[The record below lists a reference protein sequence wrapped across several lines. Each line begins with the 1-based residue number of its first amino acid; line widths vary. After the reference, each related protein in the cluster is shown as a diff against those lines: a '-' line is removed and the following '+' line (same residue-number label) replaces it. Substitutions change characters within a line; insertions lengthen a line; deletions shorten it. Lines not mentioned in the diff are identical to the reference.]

1 MKVGIIGLGF
11 VGLSLAVFLSSKNV
25 QVTGIDTDKT
35 KIQTIQKGIT
45 PFYEPNLQQYLEKA
59 IKNGLKLKTEIPSD
73 VFSNDLIFITVST
86 PINKHD
92 EIDLDHVKSVVT
104 SLNKK
109 LHFAKKTPTIIIK
122 STVIPGTTIETIK
135 PLLEG
140 NSFRESRDFNLLT
153 NPEFLREGSAI
164 KDTRN
169 PHVVIV
175 GGNNVKSRKKLVEF
189 YKKIY
194 FKNQNYV
201 ETNTI
206 TAEMIKYANNAF
218 LATKI
223 TFINSMA
230 NMCQKIPD
238 TNVDDI
244 AKVMGMDPRISH
256 LFLNAGPGFGG
267 SCFPKDL
274 QALIAYSKNIGYSPK
289 LLETVQDCNNQQVD
303 WIIKLLKKNIKNLRN
318 KKIGILGLAFKEN
331 TNDIR
336 ESVSINLIKKLLR
349 EKCIVN
355 VHDPKAL
362 KNIKKIFKN
371 RLVYFDEYKQIFY
384 NSDCAILMTPWEEY
398 AKINSKLIKRLELKL
413 FIDTRRFLS
422 FNDDGIKFLSL
433 GIGPKNFN
441 LQA

>member
-1 MKVGIIGLGF
+1 LK
-11 VGLSLAVFLSSKNV
+11 
-25 QVTGIDTDKT
+25 
-35 KIQTIQKGIT
+35 
-45 PFYEPNLQQYLEKA
+45 KA
-59 IKNGLKLKTEIPSD
+59 IKTGLKLKTKIPSD
-73 VFSNDLIFITVST
+73 VFSNDLIFLTVGT
-86 PINKHD
+86 PINKHG
-92 EIDLDHVKSVVT
+92 EINLDYIKSAVI

-109 LHFAKKTPTIIIK
+109 LQFAKKIPTIIVK
-122 STVIPGTTIETIK
+122 STVVPGTTIQIIK
-135 PLLEG
+135 PLLER
-140 NSFRESRDFNLLT
+140 NSFQESIDFNLLT
-153 NPEFLREGSAI
+153 NPEFLRESSAI

-175 GGNNVKSRKKLVEF
+175 GGNDTKSRKKLVEF

-194 FKNQNYV
+194 PKNQDYV
-201 ETNTI
+201 ETNTT

-230 NMCQKIPD
+230 NICQKIPD

-289 LLETVQDCNNQQVD
+289 LLETVQNCNNQQVD
-303 WIIKLLKKNIKNLRN
+303 SIIKLLKKNVKNLHN

-336 ESVSINLIKKLLR
+336 ESVSINLIKKLLQ

-371 RLVYFDEYKQIFY
+371 KLEYFDEYKQIFH

-398 AKINSKLIKRLELKL
+398 TKINSKLIKKLKLKL
-413 FIDTRRFLS
+413 FIDTKRFLS
-422 FNDDGIKFLSL
+422 FNDNKIKFLSL
-433 GIGPKNFN
+433 GIGSGNF
-441 LQA
+441 

>member
-11 VGLSLAVFLSSKNV
+11 VGLSLATFLSSKNV

-35 KIQTIQKGIT
+35 KIQTIKKGIA
-45 PFYEPNLQQYLEKA
+45 PFYEPSLQQYLKKA
-59 IKNGLKLKTEIPSD
+59 IKTGLKLKTEIPSD

-86 PINKHD
+86 PINKHN
-92 EIDLDHVKSVVT
+92 EIDLKHVKSVVT
-104 SLNKK
+104 SLSKK
-109 LHFAKKTPTIIIK
+109 LQFAKKTPTIIIK
-122 STVIPGTTIETIK
+122 STVVPATTIQTIK
-135 PLLEG
+135 PMLEG
-140 NSFRESRDFNLLT
+140 NSFQESTDFNLLT

-164 KDTRN
+164 KDTKS

-175 GGNNVKSRKKLVEF
+175 GGNDVKSRKKLVEF

-194 FKNQNYV
+194 PKNQNYV
-201 ETNTI
+201 ETNTT

-230 NMCQKIPD
+230 NICQKIPD
-238 TNVDDI
+238 TNIDDV

-274 QALIAYSKNIGYSPK
+274 QALITYSKNIGYSPK

-303 WIIKLLKKNIKNLRN
+303 SIIKLLKKNIKNLHN

-336 ESVSINLIKKLLR
+336 ESVSVNLIKKLLR

-362 KNIKKIFKN
+362 KNVKKVFKN
-371 RLVYFDEYKQIFY
+371 KLVYFDDYKQIFH
-384 NSDCAILMTPWEEY
+384 NSDCAILMTPWNEY
-398 AKINSKLIKRLELKL
+398 KKINPNMIKQLHYKIL
-413 FIDTRRFLS
+413 IDTRRILK
-422 FNDDGIKFLSL
+422 NNNKDGLISL
-433 GIGPKNFN
+433 GIGV
-441 LQA
+441 

>member
-25 QVTGIDTDKT
+25 KVTGIDTDTT
-35 KIQTIQKGIT
+35 KIQTIQKGI
-45 PFYEPNLQQYLEKA
+45 PHFYEPTLQHYLKKA
-59 IKNGLKLKTEIPSD
+59 IKTGLKLKTKISSD
-73 VFSNDLIFITVST
+73 VFSNDLIFLTVGT
-86 PINKHD
+86 PINKHG
-92 EIDLDHVKSVVT
+92 EINLDYIKSAVI

-109 LHFAKKTPTIIIK
+109 LQFAKKIPTIIIK
-122 STVIPGTTIETIK
+122 STVVPGTTIQIIK
-135 PLLEG
+135 PLLER
-140 NSFRESRDFNLLT
+140 NSFQESIDFNLLT
-153 NPEFLREGSAI
+153 NPEFLRESSAI

-175 GGNNVKSRKKLVEF
+175 GGNDTKSRKKLVEF

-194 FKNQNYV
+194 PKNQDYV
-201 ETNTI
+201 ETNTT

-244 AKVMGMDPRISH
+244 AKVIGMDPRISH

-274 QALIAYSKNIGYSPK
+274 QALITYSKNIGYSPK
-289 LLETVQDCNNQQVD
+289 LLETVQNCNNQQVD
-303 WIIKLLKKNIKNLRN
+303 SIIKLLKKNVKNLHN

-336 ESVSINLIKKLLR
+336 ESVSINLIKKLLQ

-371 RLVYFDEYKQIFY
+371 KLEYFDEYKQIFH

-398 AKINSKLIKRLELKL
+398 TKINSKLIKKLKLKL
-413 FIDTRRFLS
+413 FIDTRRILS
-422 FNDDGIKFLSL
+422 FNNDEIKFLSL
-433 GIGPKNFN
+433 GIGPRNF
-441 LQA
+441 

>member
-25 QVTGIDTDKT
+25 KVTGIDTDTT
-35 KIQTIQKGIT
+35 KIQTIQKGI
-45 PFYEPNLQQYLEKA
+45 PHFYEPTLQHYLKKA
-59 IKNGLKLKTEIPSD
+59 IKTGLKLKTKISSD
-73 VFSNDLIFITVST
+73 VFSNDLIFLTVGT
-86 PINKHD
+86 PINKHG
-92 EIDLDHVKSVVT
+92 EINLDYIKSAVI

-109 LHFAKKTPTIIIK
+109 LQFAKKIPTIIVK
-122 STVIPGTTIETIK
+122 STVVPGTTIQIIK
-135 PLLEG
+135 PLLER
-140 NSFRESRDFNLLT
+140 NSFQESIDFNLLT
-153 NPEFLREGSAI
+153 NPEFLRESSAI

-175 GGNNVKSRKKLVEF
+175 GGNDTKSRKKLVEF

-194 FKNQNYV
+194 PKNQDYV
-201 ETNTI
+201 ETNTT

-230 NMCQKIPD
+230 NICQKIPD

-289 LLETVQDCNNQQVD
+289 LLETVQNCNNQQVD
-303 WIIKLLKKNIKNLRN
+303 SIIKLLKINVKNLHN

-336 ESVSINLIKKLLR
+336 ESVSINLIKKLLQ

-371 RLVYFDEYKQIFY
+371 KLEYFDEYKQIFH

-398 AKINSKLIKRLELKL
+398 TKINSKLVKKLKLKL
-413 FIDTRRFLS
+413 FIDTRRILS
-422 FNDDGIKFLSL
+422 FNNDEIKFLSL
-433 GIGPKNFN
+433 GIGPKKI
-441 LQA
+441 

>member
-25 QVTGIDTDKT
+25 KVTGIDTDTT
-35 KIQTIQKGIT
+35 KIQTIQKGIP
-45 PFYEPNLQQYLEKA
+45 PFYEPTLQHYLKKA
-59 IKNGLKLKTEIPSD
+59 IKTGLKLKTKISSD
-73 VFSNDLIFITVST
+73 VFSNDLIFLTVGT
-86 PINKHD
+86 PINKHG
-92 EIDLDHVKSVVT
+92 EINLDYIKSAVI

-109 LHFAKKTPTIIIK
+109 LQFAKKIPTIIVK
-122 STVIPGTTIETIK
+122 STVVPGTTIQIIK
-135 PLLEG
+135 PLLER
-140 NSFRESRDFNLLT
+140 NSFQESIDFNLLT
-153 NPEFLREGSAI
+153 NPEFLRESSAI

-175 GGNNVKSRKKLVEF
+175 GGNDTKSRKKLVKF

-194 FKNQNYV
+194 PKNQDYV
-201 ETNTI
+201 ETNTT

-289 LLETVQDCNNQQVD
+289 LLEAVQNCNNQQVD
-303 WIIKLLKKNIKNLRN
+303 SIIKLLKKNVKNLH
-318 KKIGILGLAFKEN
+318 ILQNVLQILAMF
-331 TNDIR
+331 
-336 ESVSINLIKKLLR
+336 LI
-349 EKCIVN
+349 
-355 VHDPKAL
+355 H
-362 KNIKKIFKN
+362 
-371 RLVYFDEYKQIFY
+371 
-384 NSDCAILMTPWEEY
+384 TH
-398 AKINSKLIKRLELKL
+398 
-413 FIDTRRFLS
+413 
-422 FNDDGIKFLSL
+422 
-433 GIGPKNFN
+433 N
-441 LQA
+441 LQIISLNQPHLIIERAYNLYRKKHLMDNSLDLLIFFVYPQMH

>member
-1 MKVGIIGLGF
+1 MIRVTIIGLGF
-11 VGLSLAVFLSSKNV
+11 VGLSFASFLGS
-25 QVTGIDTDKT
+25 
-35 KIQTIQKGIT
+35 KGISVIGVDSNKKKIECLREGL
-45 PFYEPNLQQYLEKA
+45 PDFYEPKLEYYLKKG
-59 IKNGLKLKTEIPSD
+59 IKNISFTSKIDETTLQSD
-73 VFSNDLIFITVST
+73 FIFITVGT
-86 PINKHD
+86 P
-92 EIDLDHVKSVVT
+92 
-104 SLNKK
+104 LNKLNEINLEFIK
-109 LHFAKKTPTIIIK
+109 LVIHSISKKLKYNKTKPTIIVK
-122 STVIPGTTIETIK
+122 STVVPGTLNFIK
-135 PLLEG
+135 KLLEKYKNKEG
-140 NSFRESRDFNLLT
+140 IDFELLS

-164 KDTRN
+164 KDTKN
-169 PHVVIV
+169 PHVVVV
-175 GGNNVKSRKKLVEF
+175 GGNNIKSRKKLINF

-194 FKNQNYV
+194 PKNQDYV

-244 AKVMGMDPRISH
+244 AKVMGMDPRISP

-267 SCFPKDL
+267 SCLPKDL
-274 QALIAYSKNIGYSPK
+274 QALITYSKNIGYSPK

-303 WIIKLLKKNIKNLRN
+303 SIIKLLKKNVKNLHN
-318 KKIGILGLAFKEN
+318 KKIGILGLTFKEN

-371 RLVYFDEYKQIFY
+371 KLVYFDEYKQIFY
-384 NSDCAILMTPWEEY
+384 NSDCAILMTMWEEY
-398 AKINSKLIKRLELKL
+398 AKINSKLIKKLKLKL

-422 FNDDGIKFLSL
+422 FNDNEIKFLSL
-433 GIGPKNFN
+433 GIGSGNF
-441 LQA
+441 

>member
-11 VGLSLAVFLSSKNV
+11 VGLSLATFLSSKNI
-25 QVTGIDTDKT
+25 QVTGIDTDKA
-35 KIQTIQKGIT
+35 KIQSIQKGIP
-45 PFYEPNLQQYLEKA
+45 PFYEPNLQHYLKKA
-59 IKNGLKLKTEIPSD
+59 IKTDFKLKTEISND
-73 VFSNDLIFITVST
+73 VFSNDLIFLTVST
-86 PINKHD
+86 PLNNHGKIN
-92 EIDLDHVKSVVT
+92 LDYIKSAVT
-104 SLNKK
+104 SLNKQ
-109 LHFAKKTPTIIIK
+109 LQFTKKIPTIIIK
-122 STVIPGTTIETIK
+122 STVTPGTTIQIIK

-140 NSFRESRDFNLLT
+140 NSFQESINFNLLT

-164 KDTRN
+164 KDTKN
-169 PHVVIV
+169 PHVVVV
-175 GGNNVKSRKKLVEF
+175 GGSDVKSRKKLVRF

-194 FKNQNYV
+194 PKNQNYV
-201 ETNTI
+201 ETNTT

-244 AKVMGMDPRISH
+244 AKVMGMDPRISN

-274 QALIAYSKNIGYSPK
+274 QALIAYSKNIGYTPK
-289 LLETVQDCNNQQVD
+289 LLETVQGCNNQQVD
-303 WIIKLLKKNIKNLRN
+303 FVIKLLKKNVKNLHN

-336 ESVSINLIKKLLR
+336 ESVSINLIKKLLQ
-349 EKCIVN
+349 EKCVVN

-371 RLVYFDEYKQIFY
+371 KLVYFDEYKQIFH
-384 NSDCAILMTPWEEY
+384 NSDCAILMTPWDEY
-398 AKINSKLIKRLELKL
+398 AKINSKLVKRLKLKL

-422 FNDDGIKFLSL
+422 FNDDKIKFLPL
-433 GIGPKNFN
+433 GVGPKIFN
-441 LQA
+441 L

>member
-25 QVTGIDTDKT
+25 KVTGIDTDTT
-35 KIQTIQKGIT
+35 KIQTIQKGIP
-45 PFYEPNLQQYLEKA
+45 PFYEPTLQHYLKKA
-59 IKNGLKLKTEIPSD
+59 IKTGLKLKTKISSD
-73 VFSNDLIFITVST
+73 VFSNDLIFLTVGT
-86 PINKHD
+86 PINKHG
-92 EIDLDHVKSVVT
+92 EINLDYIKSAVI

-109 LHFAKKTPTIIIK
+109 LQFAKKIPTIIIK
-122 STVIPGTTIETIK
+122 STVVPGTAIQIIK
-135 PLLEG
+135 PLLER
-140 NSFRESRDFNLLT
+140 NSFQESIDFNLLT
-153 NPEFLREGSAI
+153 NPEFLRESSAI

-175 GGNNVKSRKKLVEF
+175 GGNDTKSRKKLVEF

-194 FKNQNYV
+194 PKNQDYV
-201 ETNTI
+201 ETNTT

-238 TNVDDI
+238 TNVDYI
-244 AKVMGMDPRISH
+244 AKVMVMDPRISH

-289 LLETVQDCNNQQVD
+289 LLETVQNCNNQQVD
-303 WIIKLLKKNIKNLRN
+303 SIIKLLKINVKNLHN

-336 ESVSINLIKKLLR
+336 ESVSINLIKKLLQ

-371 RLVYFDEYKQIFY
+371 KLEYFDEYKQIFH

-398 AKINSKLIKRLELKL
+398 TKINSKLVKKLKLKL
-413 FIDTRRFLS
+413 FIDTRRILS
-422 FNDDGIKFLSL
+422 FNNDEIKFLSL
-433 GIGPKNFN
+433 GIGPKKI
-441 LQA
+441 

>member
-11 VGLSLAVFLSSKNV
+11 VGLSLATFLSSKNV

-35 KIQTIQKGIT
+35 KIQTIQKGIP
-45 PFYEPNLQQYLEKA
+45 PFYEQNLQQYLKKA
-59 IKNGLKLKTEIPSD
+59 IKTGLKLKTEISND
-73 VFSNDLIFITVST
+73 VFSNDFIFITVST
-86 PINKHD
+86 PINKRN
-92 EIDLDHVKSVVT
+92 EIDLDHLKT
-104 SLNKK
+104 AIRSLNKK
-109 LHFAKKTPTIIIK
+109 LQFAKKTPTIIIK
-122 STVIPGTTIETIK
+122 STVVPGTTIQTIK
-135 PLLEG
+135 PMLEG
-140 NSFRESRDFNLLT
+140 NSFQESTDFNLLT

-164 KDTRN
+164 KDTKS

-175 GGNNVKSRKKLVEF
+175 GGNDVKSRKKLVEF

-194 FKNQNYV
+194 PKNQNYV
-201 ETNTI
+201 ETNTT

-230 NMCQKIPD
+230 NICQKIPH
-238 TNVDDI
+238 TNVDDV
-244 AKVMGMDPRISH
+244 AKVMGMDPRISR

-274 QALIAYSKNIGYSPK
+274 QALITYSKNIGYSPK

-303 WIIKLLKKNIKNLRN
+303 SIIKLLKKNIKNLRN

-336 ESVSINLIKKLLR
+336 ESVSVNLIKKLLR

-362 KNIKKIFKN
+362 KNVKKVFKN
-371 RLVYFDEYKQIFY
+371 KLVYFDDYKQIFH
-384 NSDCAILMTPWEEY
+384 NSDCAILMTPWNEY
-398 AKINSKLIKRLELKL
+398 KKINPNMIKQLHYKIL
-413 FIDTRRFLS
+413 IDTRRILK
-422 FNDDGIKFLSL
+422 NNNKDGLISL
-433 GIGPKNFN
+433 GIGV
-441 LQA
+441 

>member
-25 QVTGIDTDKT
+25 KVTGIDTDTT
-35 KIQTIQKGIT
+35 KIQTIQKGIP
-45 PFYEPNLQQYLEKA
+45 PFYEPRLQHYLKKA
-59 IKNGLKLKTEIPSD
+59 IKTGLKLKTKISSD
-73 VFSNDLIFITVST
+73 VFSNDLIFLTVGT
-86 PINKHD
+86 PINKHG
-92 EIDLDHVKSVVT
+92 EINLDYIKSAVI

-109 LHFAKKTPTIIIK
+109 LQFAKKIPTIIIK
-122 STVIPGTTIETIK
+122 STVVPGTTIQIIK
-135 PLLEG
+135 PLLER
-140 NSFRESRDFNLLT
+140 NSFQESIDFNLLT
-153 NPEFLREGSAI
+153 NPEFLRESSAI

-175 GGNNVKSRKKLVEF
+175 GGNDTKSRKKLVEF

-194 FKNQNYV
+194 PKNQNYV
-201 ETNTI
+201 ETNTT

-230 NMCQKIPD
+230 NICQKIPD

-274 QALIAYSKNIGYSPK
+274 QALITYSKNIGYSPK
-289 LLETVQDCNNQQVD
+289 LLETVQNCNNQQVD
-303 WIIKLLKKNIKNLRN
+303 SIIKLLKKNVKNLHN

-336 ESVSINLIKKLLR
+336 ESVSINLIKKLLQ

-371 RLVYFDEYKQIFY
+371 KLEYFDEYKQIFH

-398 AKINSKLIKRLELKL
+398 TKINSKLIKKLKLKL
-413 FIDTRRFLS
+413 FIDTRRILS
-422 FNDDGIKFLSL
+422 FNNDEIKFLSL
-433 GIGPKNFN
+433 GIGPRNF
-441 LQA
+441 

>member
-11 VGLSLAVFLSSKNV
+11 VGLSLATFLSSKNV

-35 KIQTIQKGIT
+35 KIQTIKKGIA
-45 PFYEPNLQQYLEKA
+45 PFYEPSLQQYLKKA
-59 IKNGLKLKTEIPSD
+59 IKTGLKLKTEIPSD

-86 PINKHD
+86 PINKHN
-92 EIDLDHVKSVVT
+92 EIDLKHVKSVVT
-104 SLNKK
+104 SLSKK
-109 LHFAKKTPTIIIK
+109 LQFAKKTPTIIIK
-122 STVIPGTTIETIK
+122 STVVPATTIQTIK
-135 PLLEG
+135 PMLEG
-140 NSFRESRDFNLLT
+140 NSFQESTDFNLLT

-164 KDTRN
+164 KDTRS

-175 GGNNVKSRKKLVEF
+175 GGNDAKSRKKLVEF

-194 FKNQNYV
+194 PKNQNYV
-201 ETNTI
+201 ETNTT

-230 NMCQKIPD
+230 NICQKIPD
-238 TNVDDI
+238 TNIDDV

-274 QALIAYSKNIGYSPK
+274 QALITYSKNIGYSPK

-303 WIIKLLKKNIKNLRN
+303 SIIKLLKKNIKNLRN

-336 ESVSINLIKKLLR
+336 ESVSVNLIKKLLR

-362 KNIKKIFKN
+362 KNVKKVFKN
-371 RLVYFDEYKQIFY
+371 KLVYFDDYKQIFH
-384 NSDCAILMTPWEEY
+384 NSDCAILMTPWNEY
-398 AKINSKLIKRLELKL
+398 KKINPNMIKQLHYKIL
-413 FIDTRRFLS
+413 IDTRRILK
-422 FNDDGIKFLSL
+422 NNNKDGLISL
-433 GIGPKNFN
+433 GIGV
-441 LQA
+441 

>member
-11 VGLSLAVFLSSKNV
+11 DGLSLATFLSSKNV

-35 KIQTIQKGIT
+35 KIQTIKKGIA
-45 PFYEPNLQQYLEKA
+45 PFYEPSLQQYLKKA
-59 IKNGLKLKTEIPSD
+59 IKTGLKLKTEIPSD

-86 PINKHD
+86 PINKHN
-92 EIDLDHVKSVVT
+92 EIDLKHVKSVVT
-104 SLNKK
+104 SLSKK
-109 LHFAKKTPTIIIK
+109 LQFAKKTPTIIIK
-122 STVIPGTTIETIK
+122 STVVPATTIQTIK
-135 PLLEG
+135 PMLEG
-140 NSFRESRDFNLLT
+140 NSFQESTDFNLLT

-164 KDTRN
+164 KDTKS

-175 GGNNVKSRKKLVEF
+175 GGNDVKSRKKLVEF

-194 FKNQNYV
+194 PKNQNYV
-201 ETNTI
+201 ETNTT

-230 NMCQKIPD
+230 NICQKIPH
-238 TNVDDI
+238 TNVDDV
-244 AKVMGMDPRISH
+244 AKVMGMDPRISR

-267 SCFPKDL
+267 SCLPKDL
-274 QALIAYSKNIGYSPK
+274 QALITYSKNIGYSPK

-303 WIIKLLKKNIKNLRN
+303 SIIKLLKKNIKNLHN

-336 ESVSINLIKKLLR
+336 ESVSVNLIKKLLR

-362 KNIKKIFKN
+362 KNVKKVFKN
-371 RLVYFDEYKQIFY
+371 KLVYFDDYKQIFH
-384 NSDCAILMTPWEEY
+384 NSDCAILMTPWIEY
-398 AKINSKLIKRLELKL
+398 KKINPNMIKQLHYKIL
-413 FIDTRRFLS
+413 IDTRRILK
-422 FNDDGIKFLSL
+422 NNNKDGLISL
-433 GIGPKNFN
+433 GIGV
-441 LQA
+441 

>member
-35 KIQTIQKGIT
+35 KIQTIKKGIA
-45 PFYEPNLQQYLEKA
+45 PFYEPSLQQYLKKS
-59 IKNGLKLKTEIPSD
+59 IKTGLKLKTEIPSD

-86 PINKHD
+86 PINKHN
-92 EIDLDHVKSVVT
+92 EIDLKHVKSVVT
-104 SLNKK
+104 SLSKK
-109 LHFAKKTPTIIIK
+109 LQFAKKTPTIIIK
-122 STVIPGTTIETIK
+122 STVVPATTIQTIK
-135 PLLEG
+135 PILEG
-140 NSFRESRDFNLLT
+140 NSFRESMDFNLLT

-164 KDTRN
+164 KDTKN
-169 PHVVIV
+169 PHVVVI
-175 GGNNVKSRKKLVEF
+175 GGNNAKSRKKLVGF

-194 FKNQNYV
+194 PKNQNYV
-201 ETNTI
+201 ETNTT

-230 NMCQKIPD
+230 NICQKIPD

-303 WIIKLLKKNIKNLRN
+303 FIIKLLKKNVKNLRN

-331 TNDIR
+331 TNDVR
-336 ESVSINLIKKLLR
+336 ESVSINLIKKLLQ
-349 EKCIVN
+349 EKCIIN

-371 RLVYFDEYKQIFY
+371 KLIYFDEYKQIFY
-384 NSDCAILMTPWEEY
+384 NSDCAILMTPWDEY
-398 AKINSKLIKRLELKL
+398 AKINPKLVKRLTLKL

-422 FNDDGIKFLSL
+422 FNDDKIKFLPL
-433 GIGPKNFN
+433 GIGPKKIN
-441 LQA
+441 L

>member
-25 QVTGIDTDKT
+25 KVTGIDTDTT
-35 KIQTIQKGIT
+35 KIQTIQKGI
-45 PFYEPNLQQYLEKA
+45 PHFYEPTLQHYLKKA
-59 IKNGLKLKTEIPSD
+59 IKTGLKLKTKISSD
-73 VFSNDLIFITVST
+73 VFSNDLIFLTVGT
-86 PINKHD
+86 PINKHG
-92 EIDLDHVKSVVT
+92 EINLDYIKSAVI

-109 LHFAKKTPTIIIK
+109 LQFAKKIPTIIVK
-122 STVIPGTTIETIK
+122 STVVPGTTIQIIK
-135 PLLEG
+135 PLLER
-140 NSFRESRDFNLLT
+140 NSFQESIDFNLLT
-153 NPEFLREGSAI
+153 NPEFLRESSAI

-175 GGNNVKSRKKLVEF
+175 GGNDTKSRKKLVEF

-194 FKNQNYV
+194 PKNQDYV
-201 ETNTI
+201 ETKTT

-267 SCFPKDL
+267 SWFPKDL

-289 LLETVQDCNNQQVD
+289 LLETVQNCNNQQVD
-303 WIIKLLKKNIKNLRN
+303 SIIKLLKKNVKNLHN

-336 ESVSINLIKKLLR
+336 ESVSINLIKKLLQ

-371 RLVYFDEYKQIFY
+371 KLEYFDEYKQIFH

-413 FIDTRRFLS
+413 FIDTRRILS
-422 FNDDGIKFLSL
+422 FNNDEIKFLSL
-433 GIGPKNFN
+433 GIGPKKI
-441 LQA
+441 

>member
-25 QVTGIDTDKT
+25 KVTGIDTDTT
-35 KIQTIQKGIT
+35 KIQTIQKGIP
-45 PFYEPNLQQYLEKA
+45 PFYEPTLQHYLKKA
-59 IKNGLKLKTEIPSD
+59 IKTGLKLKTKISSD
-73 VFSNDLIFITVST
+73 VFSNDLIFLTVGT
-86 PINKHD
+86 PINKHG
-92 EIDLDHVKSVVT
+92 EINLDYIKSAVT
-104 SLNKK
+104 SLNKQ
-109 LHFAKKTPTIIIK
+109 LQFTKKIPTIIIK
-122 STVIPGTTIETIK
+122 STVTPGTTIQIIK

-140 NSFRESRDFNLLT
+140 NSFQESINFNLLT
-153 NPEFLREGSAI
+153 NPEFLRESSAI

-175 GGNNVKSRKKLVEF
+175 GGNDTKSRKKLVEF

-194 FKNQNYV
+194 PKNQDYV
-201 ETNTI
+201 ETNTT

-230 NMCQKIPD
+230 NICQKIPD

-289 LLETVQDCNNQQVD
+289 LLETVQNCNNQQVD
-303 WIIKLLKKNIKNLRN
+303 SIIKLLKINVKNLHN

-336 ESVSINLIKKLLR
+336 ESVSINLIKKLLQ

-371 RLVYFDEYKQIFY
+371 KLEYFDEYKQIFH

-398 AKINSKLIKRLELKL
+398 TKINSKLVKKLKLKL
-413 FIDTRRFLS
+413 FIDTRRVLS
-422 FNDDGIKFLSL
+422 FNNDEIKFLSL
-433 GIGPKNFN
+433 GIGPKKI
-441 LQA
+441 

>member
-1 MKVGIIGLGF
+1 MKQKVTIIGLGF
-11 VGLSLAVFLSSKNV
+11 VGLSFAAFLGSKNISV
-25 QVTGIDTDKT
+25 IGVDSNKNKIECLREGIPD
-35 KIQTIQKGIT
+35 
-45 PFYEPNLQQYLEKA
+45 FYEPKLEYYLKKG
-59 IKNGLKLKTEIPSD
+59 IKNIIFTSKIDEIALQTD
-73 VFSNDLIFITVST
+73 FIFITVGT
-86 PINKHD
+86 PLNKLNEINL
-92 EIDLDHVKSVVT
+92 EFMKSVI
-104 SLNKK
+104 SSISKK
-109 LHFAKKTPTIIIK
+109 LKSNKTKPTIIIK
-122 STVIPGTTIETIK
+122 STVVPGTLNFIK
-135 PLLEG
+135 KLLEKNKNKEG
-140 NSFRESRDFNLLT
+140 IDFELLS

-175 GGNNVKSRKKLVEF
+175 GGNDTKSRKKLVEF

-194 FKNQNYV
+194 PKNQDYV
-201 ETNTI
+201 ETNTT

-230 NMCQKIPD
+230 NICQKIPD

-244 AKVMGMDPRISH
+244 AKVIGMDPRISP

-267 SCFPKDL
+267 SCLPKDL
-274 QALIAYSKNIGYSPK
+274 QALITYSKNIGYSPK

-303 WIIKLLKKNIKNLRN
+303 SIIKLLKKNVKNLRN

-336 ESVSINLIKKLLR
+336 ESVSVNLIKKLLR

-362 KNIKKIFKN
+362 KNVKKVFKN
-371 RLVYFDEYKQIFY
+371 KLVYFDDYKKIFH
-384 NSDCAILMTPWEEY
+384 NSDCAILMTPWNEY
-398 AKINSKLIKRLELKL
+398 KKINPNMIKQLHYKIL
-413 FIDTRRFLS
+413 IDTRRILKNS
-422 FNDDGIKFLSL
+422 NKDGLISL
-433 GIGPKNFN
+433 GIGV
-441 LQA
+441 

>member
-1 MKVGIIGLGF
+1 MIRVTIIGLGF
-11 VGLSLAVFLSSKNV
+11 VGLSFASFLGSKNV
-25 QVTGIDTDKT
+25 SVIGVDSNKK
-35 KIQTIQKGIT
+35 KIECLREGL
-45 PFYEPNLQQYLEKA
+45 PDFYEPKLEYYLKKG
-59 IKNGLKLKTEIPSD
+59 IKNIIFTSKIDETTLQSD
-73 VFSNDLIFITVST
+73 FIFITVGT
-86 PINKHD
+86 P
-92 EIDLDHVKSVVT
+92 
-104 SLNKK
+104 LNKLNEINLEFIK
-109 LHFAKKTPTIIIK
+109 LVIHSISKKLKYNKTKPTIIVK
-122 STVIPGTTIETIK
+122 STVVPGTLNFIK
-135 PLLEG
+135 KLLEKHKNKEG
-140 NSFRESRDFNLLT
+140 IDFELLS

-164 KDTRN
+164 KDTKN
-169 PHVVIV
+169 PHVVVV
-175 GGNNVKSRKKLVEF
+175 GGNNIKSRKKLINF

-194 FKNQNYV
+194 PKNQDYV

-244 AKVMGMDPRISH
+244 AKVMGMDPRISP

-267 SCFPKDL
+267 SCLPKDL
-274 QALIAYSKNIGYSPK
+274 QALITYSKNIGYSPK

-303 WIIKLLKKNIKNLRN
+303 SIVKLLKKNVKNLHN

-371 RLVYFDEYKQIFY
+371 KLVYFDEYKQIFY
-384 NSDCAILMTPWEEY
+384 NSDCAILMTTWEEY
-398 AKINSKLIKRLELKL
+398 AKINSKLIKKLKLKL
-413 FIDTRRFLS
+413 FIDTKRFLS
-422 FNDDGIKFLSL
+422 FNDNKIKFLSL
-433 GIGPKNFN
+433 GIGSGNF
-441 LQA
+441 

>member
-1 MKVGIIGLGF
+1 MIRVAIIGLGF
-11 VGLSLAVFLSSKNV
+11 VGLSFASFLGSKNV
-25 QVTGIDTDKT
+25 SVIGVDSNKKKIECLREGIPD
-35 KIQTIQKGIT
+35 
-45 PFYEPNLQQYLEKA
+45 FYEPKLEYYLKKGM
-59 IKNGLKLKTEIPSD
+59 KNIIFTSKIDEITFQSD
-73 VFSNDLIFITVST
+73 FIFITVGT
-86 PINKHD
+86 PLNKLNEINL
-92 EIDLDHVKSVVT
+92 EFIKSVI
-104 SLNKK
+104 SSISKK
-109 LHFAKKTPTIIIK
+109 LKYNKTKPTIIVK
-122 STVIPGTTIETIK
+122 STVVPGTLNFIK
-135 PLLEG
+135 KLLEKYKNKEG
-140 NSFRESRDFNLLT
+140 IDFELLS

-164 KDTRN
+164 KDTKN
-169 PHVVIV
+169 PHVVVV
-175 GGNNVKSRKKLVEF
+175 GGNNIKSRKKLINF

-194 FKNQNYV
+194 PKNQDYV

-289 LLETVQDCNNQQVD
+289 LLETVQNCNNQQVD
-303 WIIKLLKKNIKNLRN
+303 SIIKLLKKNVKNLHN

-336 ESVSINLIKKLLR
+336 ESVSINLIKKLLQ

-371 RLVYFDEYKQIFY
+371 KLEYFDEYKQIFH

-398 AKINSKLIKRLELKL
+398 TKINSKLVKKLKLKL
-413 FIDTRRFLS
+413 FIDTRRVLS
-422 FNDDGIKFLSL
+422 FNNDEIKFLSL
-433 GIGPKNFN
+433 GIGPRNF
-441 LQA
+441 

>member
-25 QVTGIDTDKT
+25 KVTGIDTDTT
-35 KIQTIQKGIT
+35 KIQTIQKGIP
-45 PFYEPNLQQYLEKA
+45 PFYEPTLQHYLKKA
-59 IKNGLKLKTEIPSD
+59 IKTGLKLKTKISSD
-73 VFSNDLIFITVST
+73 VFSNDLIFLTVGT
-86 PINKHD
+86 PINKHG
-92 EIDLDHVKSVVT
+92 EINLDYIKSAVI

-109 LHFAKKTPTIIIK
+109 LQFAKKIPTIIVK
-122 STVIPGTTIETIK
+122 STVVPGTTIQIIK
-135 PLLEG
+135 PLLER
-140 NSFRESRDFNLLT
+140 NSFQESIDFNLLT
-153 NPEFLREGSAI
+153 NPEFLRESSAI

-175 GGNNVKSRKKLVEF
+175 GGNDTKSRKKLVEF

-194 FKNQNYV
+194 PKNQDYV
-201 ETNTI
+201 ETNTT

-230 NMCQKIPD
+230 NICQKIPD

-289 LLETVQDCNNQQVD
+289 LLETVQNCNNQQVD
-303 WIIKLLKKNIKNLRN
+303 SIIKLLKINVKNLHN

-336 ESVSINLIKKLLR
+336 ESVSINLIKKLLQ

-371 RLVYFDEYKQIFY
+371 KLEYFDEYKQIFH

-398 AKINSKLIKRLELKL
+398 TKINSKLVKKLKLKL
-413 FIDTRRFLS
+413 FIDTRRILS
-422 FNDDGIKFLSL
+422 FNNDEIKFLSL
-433 GIGPKNFN
+433 GIGPKKI
-441 LQA
+441 

>member
-25 QVTGIDTDKT
+25 KVTGIDTDTT
-35 KIQTIQKGIT
+35 KIQTIQKGI
-45 PFYEPNLQQYLEKA
+45 PHFYEPTLQHYLKKA
-59 IKNGLKLKTEIPSD
+59 IKTGLKLKTKISSD
-73 VFSNDLIFITVST
+73 VFSNDLIFLTVGT
-86 PINKHD
+86 PINKHG
-92 EIDLDHVKSVVT
+92 EINLDYIKSAVI

-109 LHFAKKTPTIIIK
+109 LQFAKKIPTIIIK
-122 STVIPGTTIETIK
+122 STVVPGTAIQIIK
-135 PLLEG
+135 PLLER
-140 NSFRESRDFNLLT
+140 NSFQESIDFNLLT
-153 NPEFLREGSAI
+153 NPEFLRESSAI

-175 GGNNVKSRKKLVEF
+175 GGNDTKSRKKLVEF

-194 FKNQNYV
+194 PKNQDYV
-201 ETNTI
+201 ETNTT

-230 NMCQKIPD
+230 NICQKIPD

-289 LLETVQDCNNQQVD
+289 LLETVQNCNNQQVD
-303 WIIKLLKKNIKNLRN
+303 SIIKLLKINVKNLHN

-336 ESVSINLIKKLLR
+336 ESVSINLIKKLLQ

-371 RLVYFDEYKQIFY
+371 KLEYFDEYKQIFH

-398 AKINSKLIKRLELKL
+398 TKINSKLIKKLKLKL
-413 FIDTRRFLS
+413 FIDTRRILS
-422 FNDDGIKFLSL
+422 FNNDEIKFLSL
-433 GIGPKNFN
+433 GIGPKKI
-441 LQA
+441 

>member
-1 MKVGIIGLGF
+1 MIRVTIIGLGF
-11 VGLSLAVFLSSKNV
+11 VGLSFASFLGSKSVSVIGVDSN
-25 QVTGIDTDKT
+25 KK
-35 KIQTIQKGIT
+35 KIKCLREGL
-45 PFYEPNLQQYLEKA
+45 PDFYEPKLEYYLKKG
-59 IKNGLKLKTEIPSD
+59 IKNIIFTSKIDETTLQSD
-73 VFSNDLIFITVST
+73 FIFITVGT
-86 PINKHD
+86 PLNKLNEINL
-92 EIDLDHVKSVVT
+92 EFIKSVIH
-104 SLNKK
+104 SISKK
-109 LHFAKKTPTIIIK
+109 LKYNKTKPTIIVK
-122 STVIPGTTIETIK
+122 STVVPGTLNFIK
-135 PLLEG
+135 KLLEKYKNKEG
-140 NSFRESRDFNLLT
+140 IDFELLS

-164 KDTRN
+164 KDTKN
-169 PHVVIV
+169 PHVVVV
-175 GGNNVKSRKKLVEF
+175 GGNNIKSRKKLINF

-194 FKNQNYV
+194 PKNQDYV

-230 NMCQKIPD
+230 NICQKIPD

-244 AKVMGMDPRISH
+244 AKVMGMDPRISP

-267 SCFPKDL
+267 SCLPKDL
-274 QALIAYSKNIGYSPK
+274 QALITYSKNIGYSPK

-303 WIIKLLKKNIKNLRN
+303 SIIKLLKKNVKNLHN
-318 KKIGILGLAFKEN
+318 KKIGILGLTFKEN

-349 EKCIVN
+349 EKCIIN

-371 RLVYFDEYKQIFY
+371 KLVYFDEYKQIFY
-384 NSDCAILMTPWEEY
+384 NSDCAILMTMWEEY
-398 AKINSKLIKRLELKL
+398 AKINSKLIKKLKLKL

-422 FNDDGIKFLSL
+422 FNDNEIKFLSL
-433 GIGPKNFN
+433 GIGSGNF
-441 LQA
+441 

>member
-11 VGLSLAVFLSSKNV
+11 VGLSLATFLSSKNV
-25 QVTGIDTDKT
+25 QVTGIDTDKA
-35 KIQTIQKGIT
+35 KIQSIQKGIP
-45 PFYEPNLQQYLEKA
+45 PFYEPNLQHYLKKA
-59 IKNGLKLKTEIPSD
+59 IKTDFKLKTEISND
-73 VFSNDLIFITVST
+73 VFSNDLIFLTVST
-86 PINKHD
+86 PLNNHGKIN
-92 EIDLDHVKSVVT
+92 LDYIKSAVT
-104 SLNKK
+104 SLNKQ
-109 LHFAKKTPTIIIK
+109 LQFTKKIPTIIIK
-122 STVIPGTTIETIK
+122 STVTPGTTIQIIK

-140 NSFRESRDFNLLT
+140 NSFQESINFNLLT

-164 KDTRN
+164 KDTKN
-169 PHVVIV
+169 PHVVVV
-175 GGNNVKSRKKLVEF
+175 GGSDVKSRKKLVRF

-194 FKNQNYV
+194 PKNQNYV
-201 ETNTI
+201 ETNT
-206 TAEMIKYANNAF
+206 TNAEMIKYANNAF

-244 AKVMGMDPRISH
+244 AKVMGMDPRISN

-274 QALIAYSKNIGYSPK
+274 QALIAYSKNIGYTPK
-289 LLETVQDCNNQQVD
+289 LLETVQGCNNQQVD
-303 WIIKLLKKNIKNLRN
+303 FIIKLLKKNVKNLHN

-336 ESVSINLIKKLLR
+336 ESVSINLIKKLLQ
-349 EKCIVN
+349 EKCVVN

-371 RLVYFDEYKQIFY
+371 KLVYFDEYKQIFH
-384 NSDCAILMTPWEEY
+384 NSDCAILMTPWDEY
-398 AKINSKLIKRLELKL
+398 AKINSKLVKRLKLKL

-422 FNDDGIKFLSL
+422 FNDDEIKFLSL

-441 LQA
+441 L

>member
-25 QVTGIDTDKT
+25 KVTGIDTDTT
-35 KIQTIQKGIT
+35 KIQTIQKGI
-45 PFYEPNLQQYLEKA
+45 PHFYEPTLQHYLKKA
-59 IKNGLKLKTEIPSD
+59 IKTGLKLKTKISSD
-73 VFSNDLIFITVST
+73 VFSNDLIFLTVGT
-86 PINKHD
+86 PINKHG
-92 EIDLDHVKSVVT
+92 EINLDYIKSAVI

-109 LHFAKKTPTIIIK
+109 LQFAKKIPTIIVK
-122 STVIPGTTIETIK
+122 STVVPGTTIQIIK
-135 PLLEG
+135 PLLER
-140 NSFRESRDFNLLT
+140 NSFQESIDFNLLT
-153 NPEFLREGSAI
+153 NPEFLRESSAI

-175 GGNNVKSRKKLVEF
+175 GGNDTKSRKKLVEF

-194 FKNQNYV
+194 PKNQDYV
-201 ETNTI
+201 ETNTT

-230 NMCQKIPD
+230 NICQKIPD

-289 LLETVQDCNNQQVD
+289 LLETVQNCNNQQVD
-303 WIIKLLKKNIKNLRN
+303 SIIKLLKKNVKNLHN

-336 ESVSINLIKKLLR
+336 ESVSINLIKKLLQ

-371 RLVYFDEYKQIFY
+371 KLEYFDEYKQIFH

-398 AKINSKLIKRLELKL
+398 TKINSKLIKKLKLKL
-413 FIDTRRFLS
+413 FIDTRRVLS
-422 FNDDGIKFLSL
+422 FNNDEIKFLSL
-433 GIGPKNFN
+433 GIGPKKI
-441 LQA
+441 

>member
-1 MKVGIIGLGF
+1 MKQKVTIIGLGF
-11 VGLSLAVFLSSKNV
+11 VGLSFAAFLGSKNISV
-25 QVTGIDTDKT
+25 IGVDSNKNKIECLREGIPD
-35 KIQTIQKGIT
+35 
-45 PFYEPNLQQYLEKA
+45 FYEPKLEYYLKKG
-59 IKNGLKLKTEIPSD
+59 IKNIIFTSKIDEIALQSD
-73 VFSNDLIFITVST
+73 FIFITVGT
-86 PINKHD
+86 PLNKLNEINL
-92 EIDLDHVKSVVT
+92 EFIKSVIG
-104 SLNKK
+104 SISKK
-109 LHFAKKTPTIIIK
+109 LKSNKTKPTIIIK
-122 STVIPGTTIETIK
+122 STVIPGTLNFIK
-135 PLLEG
+135 KLLEKYKNKEG
-140 NSFRESRDFNLLT
+140 VDFELLS

-175 GGNNVKSRKKLVEF
+175 GGNDTKSRKKLVEF

-194 FKNQNYV
+194 PKNQDYV

-230 NMCQKIPD
+230 NICQKIPD

-244 AKVMGMDPRISH
+244 AKVIGMDPRISP

-267 SCFPKDL
+267 SCLPKDL
-274 QALIAYSKNIGYSPK
+274 QALITYSKNIGYSPK

-303 WIIKLLKKNIKNLRN
+303 SIIKLLKKNVKNLRN
-318 KKIGILGLAFKEN
+318 KKIGILGLTFKEN

-371 RLVYFDEYKQIFY
+371 KLVYFDEYKQIFY
-384 NSDCAILMTPWEEY
+384 NSDCAILMTTWEEY
-398 AKINSKLIKRLELKL
+398 AKINSKLIKKLKLKL

-422 FNDDGIKFLSL
+422 FNDNEIKFLSL
-433 GIGPKNFN
+433 GIGSGNF
-441 LQA
+441 

>member
-1 MKVGIIGLGF
+1 MIRVTIIGLGF
-11 VGLSLAVFLSSKNV
+11 VGLSFASFLGSKGVSVIGVDSN
-25 QVTGIDTDKT
+25 KK
-35 KIQTIQKGIT
+35 KIECLREGL
-45 PFYEPNLQQYLEKA
+45 PDFYEPKLEYYLKKG
-59 IKNGLKLKTEIPSD
+59 IKNIIFTSKIDETTLQSD
-73 VFSNDLIFITVST
+73 FIFITVGT
-86 PINKHD
+86 PLNKLNEINL
-92 EIDLDHVKSVVT
+92 EFIKSVI
-104 SLNKK
+104 SSISKK
-109 LHFAKKTPTIIIK
+109 LKYNKTKPTIIVK
-122 STVIPGTTIETIK
+122 STVVPGTLNFIK
-135 PLLEG
+135 KLLEKHKNKEG
-140 NSFRESRDFNLLT
+140 IDFELLS

-164 KDTRN
+164 KDTKN
-169 PHVVIV
+169 PHVVVV
-175 GGNNVKSRKKLVEF
+175 GGNNIKSRKKLINF

-194 FKNQNYV
+194 PKNQDYV

-244 AKVMGMDPRISH
+244 AKVMGMDPRISP

-267 SCFPKDL
+267 SCLPKDL
-274 QALIAYSKNIGYSPK
+274 QALITYSKNIGYSPK
-289 LLETVQDCNNQQVD
+289 LLETVQDCNNQQVNS
-303 WIIKLLKKNIKNLRN
+303 IIKLLKKNVKNLHN
-318 KKIGILGLAFKEN
+318 KKIGILGLTFKEN

-362 KNIKKIFKN
+362 KYIKKIFKN
-371 RLVYFDEYKQIFY
+371 KLVYFDEYKQIFY
-384 NSDCAILMTPWEEY
+384 NSDCAILMTTWEEY
-398 AKINSKLIKRLELKL
+398 AKINSKLIKKLNLKL

-422 FNDDGIKFLSL
+422 FNDNEIKFLSL
-433 GIGPKNFN
+433 GIGSENF
-441 LQA
+441 

>member
-25 QVTGIDTDKT
+25 KVTGIDTDTT
-35 KIQTIQKGIT
+35 KIQTIQKGIP
-45 PFYEPNLQQYLEKA
+45 PFYEPTLQHYLKKA
-59 IKNGLKLKTEIPSD
+59 IKTGLKLKTKISSD
-73 VFSNDLIFITVST
+73 VFSNDLIFLTVGT
-86 PINKHD
+86 PINKHG
-92 EIDLDHVKSVVT
+92 EINLDYIKSAVI

-109 LHFAKKTPTIIIK
+109 LQFAKKIPTIIIK
-122 STVIPGTTIETIK
+122 STVVPGTTIQIIK
-135 PLLEG
+135 PLLER
-140 NSFRESRDFNLLT
+140 NSFQESIDFNLLT
-153 NPEFLREGSAI
+153 NPEFLRESSAI

-175 GGNNVKSRKKLVEF
+175 GGNDTKSRKKLVKF

-194 FKNQNYV
+194 PKNQDYV
-201 ETNTI
+201 ETNTT

-289 LLETVQDCNNQQVD
+289 LLEAVQNCNNQQVD
-303 WIIKLLKKNIKNLRN
+303 SIIKLLKKNVKNLHN

-336 ESVSINLIKKLLR
+336 ESVSINLIKKLLQ

-371 RLVYFDEYKQIFY
+371 KLEYFDEYKQIFH

-398 AKINSKLIKRLELKL
+398 TKINSKLVKKLKLKL
-413 FIDTRRFLS
+413 FIDTRRVLS
-422 FNDDGIKFLSL
+422 FNNDEIKFLSL
-433 GIGPKNFN
+433 GIGPRNF
-441 LQA
+441 

>member
-25 QVTGIDTDKT
+25 KVTGIDTDTT
-35 KIQTIQKGIT
+35 KIQTIQKGI
-45 PFYEPNLQQYLEKA
+45 PHFYEPTLQHYLKKA
-59 IKNGLKLKTEIPSD
+59 IKTGLKLKTKISSD
-73 VFSNDLIFITVST
+73 VFSNDLIFLTVGT
-86 PINKHD
+86 PINKHG
-92 EIDLDHVKSVVT
+92 EINLDYIKSAVI

-109 LHFAKKTPTIIIK
+109 LQFAKKIPTIIIK
-122 STVIPGTTIETIK
+122 STVVPGTTIQIIK
-135 PLLEG
+135 PLLER
-140 NSFRESRDFNLLT
+140 NSFQESIDFNLLT
-153 NPEFLREGSAI
+153 NPEFLRESSAI

-175 GGNNVKSRKKLVEF
+175 GGNDTKSRKKLVEF

-194 FKNQNYV
+194 PKNQDYV
-201 ETNTI
+201 ETNTT

-230 NMCQKIPD
+230 NICQKIPD

-289 LLETVQDCNNQQVD
+289 LLETVQNCNNQQVD
-303 WIIKLLKKNIKNLRN
+303 SIIKLLKINVKNLHN

-336 ESVSINLIKKLLR
+336 ESVSINLIKKLLQ

-371 RLVYFDEYKQIFY
+371 KLEYFDEYKQIFH

-398 AKINSKLIKRLELKL
+398 TKINSKLVKKLKLKL
-413 FIDTRRFLS
+413 FIDTRRILS
-422 FNDDGIKFLSL
+422 FNNDEIKFLSL
-433 GIGPKNFN
+433 GIGPKKI
-441 LQA
+441 

>member
-25 QVTGIDTDKT
+25 KVTGIDTDTT
-35 KIQTIQKGIT
+35 KIQTIQKGIP
-45 PFYEPNLQQYLEKA
+45 PFYEPTLQHYLKKA
-59 IKNGLKLKTEIPSD
+59 IKTGLKLKTKISSD
-73 VFSNDLIFITVST
+73 VFSNDLIFLTVGT
-86 PINKHD
+86 PINKHG
-92 EIDLDHVKSVVT
+92 EINLDYIKSAVI

-109 LHFAKKTPTIIIK
+109 LQFAKKIPTIIVK
-122 STVIPGTTIETIK
+122 STVVPGTTIQIIK
-135 PLLEG
+135 PLLER
-140 NSFRESRDFNLLT
+140 NSFQESIDFNLLT
-153 NPEFLREGSAI
+153 NPEFLRESSAI

-175 GGNNVKSRKKLVEF
+175 GGNDTKSRKKLVEF

-194 FKNQNYV
+194 PKNQDYV
-201 ETNTI
+201 ETNTT

-230 NMCQKIPD
+230 NICQKIPD

-289 LLETVQDCNNQQVD
+289 LLETVQNCNNQQVD
-303 WIIKLLKKNIKNLRN
+303 SIIKLLKKNVKNLHN

-336 ESVSINLIKKLLR
+336 ESVSINLIKKLLQ

-371 RLVYFDEYKQIFY
+371 KLEYFDEYKQIFH

-398 AKINSKLIKRLELKL
+398 TKINSKLIKKLKLKL
-413 FIDTRRFLS
+413 FIDTRRVLS
-422 FNDDGIKFLSL
+422 FNNDEIKFLSL
-433 GIGPKNFN
+433 GIGPKKI
-441 LQA
+441 

>member
-1 MKVGIIGLGF
+1 M
-11 VGLSLAVFLSSKNV
+11 
-25 QVTGIDTDKT
+25 
-35 KIQTIQKGIT
+35 
-45 PFYEPNLQQYLEKA
+45 ER
-59 IKNGLKLKTEIPSD
+59 
-73 VFSNDLIFITVST
+73 
-86 PINKHD
+86 
-92 EIDLDHVKSVVT
+92 
-104 SLNKK
+104 
-109 LHFAKKTPTIIIK
+109 
-122 STVIPGTTIETIK
+122 
-135 PLLEG
+135 
-140 NSFRESRDFNLLT
+140 NSFQESIDFNLLT
-153 NPEFLREGSAI
+153 NPEFLRESSAI

-175 GGNNVKSRKKLVEF
+175 GGNDTKSRKKLVEF

-194 FKNQNYV
+194 PKNQDYV
-201 ETNTI
+201 ETNTT

-230 NMCQKIPD
+230 NICQKIPD

-289 LLETVQDCNNQQVD
+289 LLETVQNCNNQQVD
-303 WIIKLLKKNIKNLRN
+303 SIIKLLKINVKNLHN

-336 ESVSINLIKKLLR
+336 ESVSINLIKKLLQ

-371 RLVYFDEYKQIFY
+371 KLEYFDEYKQIFH

-398 AKINSKLIKRLELKL
+398 TKINSKLVKKLKLKL
-413 FIDTRRFLS
+413 FIDTRRILS
-422 FNDDGIKFLSL
+422 FNNDEIKFLSL
-433 GIGPKNFN
+433 GIGPKKI
-441 LQA
+441 

>member
-11 VGLSLAVFLSSKNV
+11 VGLSLATFLSSKNV
-25 QVTGIDTDKT
+25 QVTGIDTDKA
-35 KIQTIQKGIT
+35 KIQSIQKGIP
-45 PFYEPNLQQYLEKA
+45 PFYEPNLQHYLKKA
-59 IKNGLKLKTEIPSD
+59 IKTDFKLKTEISND
-73 VFSNDLIFITVST
+73 VFSNDLIFLTVST
-86 PINKHD
+86 PLNNHGKIN
-92 EIDLDHVKSVVT
+92 LDYIKSAVT
-104 SLNKK
+104 SLNKQ
-109 LHFAKKTPTIIIK
+109 LQFTKKIPTIIIK
-122 STVIPGTTIETIK
+122 STVTPGTTIQIIK

-140 NSFRESRDFNLLT
+140 NSFQESINFNLLT

-164 KDTRN
+164 KDTKN
-169 PHVVIV
+169 PHVVVV
-175 GGNNVKSRKKLVEF
+175 GGSDVKSRKKLVRF

-194 FKNQNYV
+194 PKNQNYV
-201 ETNTI
+201 ETNTT

-244 AKVMGMDPRISH
+244 AKVMGMDPRISN

-274 QALIAYSKNIGYSPK
+274 QALIAYSKNIGYTPK
-289 LLETVQDCNNQQVD
+289 LLETVQGCNNQQVD
-303 WIIKLLKKNIKNLRN
+303 FIIKLLKKNVKNLHN

-336 ESVSINLIKKLLR
+336 ESVSINLIKKLLQ
-349 EKCIVN
+349 EKCVVN

-371 RLVYFDEYKQIFY
+371 KLVYFDEYKQIFH
-384 NSDCAILMTPWEEY
+384 NSDCAILMTPWDEY
-398 AKINSKLIKRLELKL
+398 AKINSKLVKRLKLKL

-422 FNDDGIKFLSL
+422 FNDDKIKFLPL
-433 GIGPKNFN
+433 GVGPKNFN
-441 LQA
+441 L

>member
-11 VGLSLAVFLSSKNV
+11 VGLSLATFLSSKNV

-35 KIQTIQKGIT
+35 KIQTIKKGIA
-45 PFYEPNLQQYLEKA
+45 PFYEPSLQQYLKKA
-59 IKNGLKLKTEIPSD
+59 IKTGLKLKTEIPSD

-86 PINKHD
+86 PINKHN
-92 EIDLDHVKSVVT
+92 EIDLKHVKSVVT
-104 SLNKK
+104 SLSKK
-109 LHFAKKTPTIIIK
+109 LQFAKKTPTIIIK
-122 STVIPGTTIETIK
+122 STVVPATTIQTIK
-135 PLLEG
+135 PMLEG
-140 NSFRESRDFNLLT
+140 NSFQESTDFNLLT

-164 KDTRN
+164 KDTKN

-175 GGNNVKSRKKLVEF
+175 GGNDVKSRKKLVEF

-194 FKNQNYV
+194 PKNQNYV
-201 ETNTI
+201 ETNTT
-206 TAEMIKYANNAF
+206 TAEIIKYANNAF

-230 NMCQKIPD
+230 NICQKIPD
-238 TNVDDI
+238 TNIDDV

-274 QALIAYSKNIGYSPK
+274 QALITYSKNIGYSPK

-303 WIIKLLKKNIKNLRN
+303 SIIKLLKKNIKNLRN

-336 ESVSINLIKKLLR
+336 ESVSVNLIKKLLR

-362 KNIKKIFKN
+362 KNVKKVFKN
-371 RLVYFDEYKQIFY
+371 KLVYFDDYKQIFH
-384 NSDCAILMTPWEEY
+384 NSDCAILMTPWNEY
-398 AKINSKLIKRLELKL
+398 KKINPNMIKQLHYKIL
-413 FIDTRRFLS
+413 IDTRRILK
-422 FNDDGIKFLSL
+422 NNNKDGLISL
-433 GIGPKNFN
+433 GIGV
-441 LQA
+441 

>member
-11 VGLSLAVFLSSKNV
+11 VGLSLATFLSSKNV
-25 QVTGIDTDKT
+25 QVTGIDTDKA
-35 KIQTIQKGIT
+35 KIQSIQKGIP
-45 PFYEPNLQQYLEKA
+45 PFYEPNLQHYLKKA
-59 IKNGLKLKTEIPSD
+59 IKTDFKLKTEISND
-73 VFSNDLIFITVST
+73 VFSNDLIFLTVST
-86 PINKHD
+86 PLNNHGKIN
-92 EIDLDHVKSVVT
+92 LDYIKSAVT
-104 SLNKK
+104 SLNKQ
-109 LHFAKKTPTIIIK
+109 LQFTKKIPTIIIK
-122 STVIPGTTIETIK
+122 STVTPGTTIQIIK

-140 NSFRESRDFNLLT
+140 NSFQESINFNLLT

-164 KDTRN
+164 KDTKN
-169 PHVVIV
+169 PHVVVV
-175 GGNNVKSRKKLVEF
+175 GGSDVKSRKKLVRF

-194 FKNQNYV
+194 PKNQNYV
-201 ETNTI
+201 ETNTT

-244 AKVMGMDPRISH
+244 AKVMGMDPRISN

-274 QALIAYSKNIGYSPK
+274 QALIAYSKNIGYTPK
-289 LLETVQDCNNQQVD
+289 LLETVQGCNNQQVD
-303 WIIKLLKKNIKNLRN
+303 FIIKLLKKNVKNLHN

-336 ESVSINLIKKLLR
+336 ESVSINLIKKLLQ
-349 EKCIVN
+349 EKCVVN

-371 RLVYFDEYKQIFY
+371 KLVYFDEYKQIFH
-384 NSDCAILMTPWEEY
+384 NSDCAILMTPWDEY
-398 AKINSKLIKRLELKL
+398 AKINSKLVKRLKLKL

-422 FNDDGIKFLSL
+422 FNDDKIKFLPL
-433 GIGPKNFN
+433 GVGPKIFN
-441 LQA
+441 L